1 MIFVYTCINR
11 ANNMEVVFIYMNT
24 IKIKQNTMDLKKGTK
39 SIHFT

>member
-24 IKIKQNTMDLKKGTK
+24 TKIKQNMVDLKKDTK
-39 SIHFT
+39 SIYFT